1 MQQKMLQ
8 EKGRLAEQGIHIQQ
22 EHAQTGYV
30 QKRYALIDVL
40 RGICLLSMIAYHTAW
55 DCVNLFRVEWEWFET
70 PAEFVW
76 QQSICWG
83 FILLAG
89 FCFCLSR
96 HPFRHGLIT
105 FGAGALVTFVSLFV
119 MAGRPVYFGVLTFLG
134 SSMLLLEGFR
144 KLWGKLSGDGR
155 KGMLPESGKNK
166 GRNRR
171 SRFWISGGVV
181 SFFLFLFF
189 YSIPDG
195 YVGFFTWKLIP
206 MPRFF
211 YANYLTAFLGFPMDG
226 FCSSDYFPLIPWFF
240 LLLTGYC
247 GSGCLKW
254 ERVQK
259 ILEKGHGRIL
269 TWLGRHTLLLY
280 LLHQPVIYGCLLLLF

>member
-1 MQQKMLQ
+1 M
-8 EKGRLAEQGIHIQQ
+8 
-22 EHAQTGYV
+22 
-30 QKRYALIDVL
+30 QKRYALIDVF
-40 RGICLLSMIAYHTAW
+40 RGICLLSMIAYHTTW
-55 DCVNLFRVEWEWFET
+55 DCVNLFRVEWKWFET

-89 FCFCLSR
+89 FCFRLSR
-96 HPFRHGLIT
+96 HPLRHGMVV
-105 FGAGALVTFVSLFV
+105 FGAGALVTLVSLFA
-119 MAGRPVYFGVLTFLG
+119 MADRPVYFGVLTFMG
-134 SSMLLLEGFR
+134 SAMLLLEGFR
-144 KLWGKLSGDGR
+144 KLGKTLSKSDREERFPESEKNNGRGR
-155 KGMLPESGKNK
+155 KSWPRIIEGIG
-166 GRNRR
+166 
-171 SRFWISGGVV
+171 
-181 SFFLFLFF
+181 SFCLFLFL

-211 YANYLTAFLGFPMDG
+211 YANYLTAFLGFPMGG

-240 LLLTGYC
+240 LFLTGYF

-254 ERVQK
+254 ERVQRV
-259 ILEKGHGRIL
+259 LEKGHGRIL

-280 LLHQPVIYGCLLLLF
+280 LLHQPVIYGCLLLIL

>member
-1 MQQKMLQ
+1 
-8 EKGRLAEQGIHIQQ
+8 
-22 EHAQTGYV
+22 
-30 QKRYALIDVL
+30 
-40 RGICLLSMIAYHTAW
+40 MIAYHTTW
-55 DCVNLFRVEWEWFET
+55 DCVNLFRVEWKWFET

-105 FGAGALVTFVSLFV
+105 FGTGALVTLVSFFI
-119 MAGRPVYFGVLTFLG
+119 MADRPVYFGVLTFLG
-134 SSMLLLEGFR
+134 SAMLLLGGFR
-144 KLWGKLSGDGR
+144 KLEGRLFGGNGEENFPGSGEENGCMRKSGYGSAWG
-155 KGMLPESGKNK
+155 
-166 GRNRR
+166 
-171 SRFWISGGVV
+171 IV
-181 SFFLFLFF
+181 SFLLFLFL
-189 YSIPDG
+189 YSVPYG

-211 YANYLTAFLGFPMDG
+211 YANYLTAFLGFPMGG

-240 LLLTGYC
+240 LFLTGYF

-259 ILEKGHGRIL
+259 ILEKGQGRIL

-280 LLHQPVIYGCLLLLF
+280 LLHQPVIYGCLLLLL